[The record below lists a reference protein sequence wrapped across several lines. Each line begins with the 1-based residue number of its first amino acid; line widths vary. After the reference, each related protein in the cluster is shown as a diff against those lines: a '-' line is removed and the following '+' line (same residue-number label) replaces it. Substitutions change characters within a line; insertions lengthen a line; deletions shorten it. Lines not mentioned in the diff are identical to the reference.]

1 MFEIKELFE
10 KGFHYGHRKWRSS
23 PKMNEFIFCE
33 KWGISII
40 DLCKTTHMFENAMNA
55 LHACVK
61 KGGKILFVGT
71 KHQAAELVA
80 QTAKNTNQHYI
91 NKRWLGG
98 TITNNFSTISLP
110 LNKLVKMEKDEESGY
125 IEKFA
130 KRERL
135 DFSKKKE
142 KLLGL
147 LAGIRNMAG
156 VPDMLVVVDPKR
168 EGIAIK
174 EAKLWNIPVIALA
187 DTDTPEPSMITY
199 LVPGNDEGQ
208 GSIHYFLQKC
218 EKTILDAQKYIE
230 IKKPKDEASKEG
242 KETKSETKVEVAA

>member
-1 MFEIKELFE
+1 
-10 KGFHYGHRKWRSS
+10 
-23 PKMNEFIFCE
+23 
-33 KWGISII
+33 
-40 DLCKTTHMFENAMNA
+40 MFENAMNA

-80 QTAKNTNQHYI
+80 QTATNCGQYYV

-98 TITNNFSTISLP
+98 TVTNNFSTISLP
-110 LNKLVKMEKDEESGY
+110 LNKLNKMEKDEESGY
-125 IEKFA
+125 VDKFT

-135 DFSKKKE
+135 DFAKKKE
-142 KLLGL
+142 KLLSL
-147 LAGIRNMAG
+147 LSGIRHMGG
-156 VPDMLVVVDPKR
+156 VPDMIIVVDPKR
-168 EGIAIK
+168 EGIAVK

-187 DTDTPEPSMITY
+187 DTDTPEPSMITH

-218 EKTILDAQKYIE
+218 EETILDAQKHME
-230 IKKPKDEASKEG
+230 VAKEAAKDANAQKKAMKEAMNINTTTEAA
-242 KETKSETKVEVAA
+242 SETESKVQ